1 MTKFETLTSLLEKN
15 APGAYMAAEMTENSY
30 VEKQFRL
37 GAGAHNTYSL
47 SKSVTACA
55 VGILEREGRI
65 KDTDTVFKHIP
76 DLFPED
82 YDKKWETVTL
92 ANVMR
97 HRTGVGP
104 EANIDIDSMDFWAD
118 GHDDFLAYMLSLPII
133 YEPGKGPFVYCDTN
147 FYLIGVVVERIT
159 GMTLYEFLQLNMFNI
174 LRWRGHAWGTC
185 PKNHTLGGTGLF
197 ARVRDLCAYGLM
209 LACGGEF
216 EGKRILTPEWIEKAR
231 CEKGSYGYGFTNSP
245 DGRWFFTA
253 GAYGQVVY
261 VFPETRETF
270 AVLGHDM
277 PIDLINR
284 EIVPLY
290 LG

>member
-65 KDTDTVFKHIP
+65 KDTDTVFRHIP
-76 DLFPED
+76 DLFPEG

-159 GMTLYEFLQLNMFNI
+159 GMTLY
-174 LRWRGHAWGTC
+174 
-185 PKNHTLGGTGLF
+185 
-197 ARVRDLCAYGLM
+197 
-209 LACGGEF
+209 
-216 EGKRILTPEWIEKAR
+216 
-231 CEKGSYGYGFTNSP
+231 
-245 DGRWFFTA
+245 
-253 GAYGQVVY
+253 
-261 VFPETRETF
+261 
-270 AVLGHDM
+270 
-277 PIDLINR
+277 
-284 EIVPLY
+284 
-290 LG
+290 